1 MKQPTKIQTALL
13 LAFLVTVWGINWPLS
28 KAALAYSPPLLF
40 AGIRTL
46 IGGLLL
52 LIVALPRFSKLRFK
66 ETWPIY
72 LVSAILNIT
81 LFYGLQTIGLN
92 YLPAGLFSAIVFF
105 QPVLMGIFSWLW
117 LGESMFALKI
127 AGLVLGFAGV
137 AVISAAGF
145 GGHISFTGI
154 LLALGSAVSWA
165 LGTVF
170 MKKTGSRVDSI
181 WMVTLQLL
189 IGGVLLVSS
198 GEFTESWSAIQW
210 TAPFILSLLFISV
223 FVIALGWLVFFTLVG
238 SGEASK
244 VASYTF
250 LIPLI
255 SIVVSSIFLHEPLT
269 FSLLAG
275 LLLIV
280 TSICLVNMTPKKLKT
295 PALTAEEKAVQ

>member
-1 MKQPTKIQTALL
+1 MKQLSKTRTALL
-13 LAFLVTVWGINWPLS
+13 LAFLVIMWGVNWPLS

-52 LIVALPRFSKLRFK
+52 VIVALPRIHKLRFK

-72 LVSAILNIT
+72 LVSALLNIT

-105 QPVLMGIFSWLW
+105 QPVLMGVFSWMW
-117 LGESMFALKI
+117 LGESMFTLKVI
-127 AGLVLGFAGV
+127 GLVLGFAGV

-145 GGHISFTGI
+145 GGHISVIGV
-154 LLALGSAVSWA
+154 LLALVSALSWA

-170 MKKTGSRVDSI
+170 MKRTGSRVDSI
-181 WMVTLQLL
+181 WMVALQLT
-189 IGGVLLVSS
+189 IGSVFLLVS
-198 GEFTESWSAIQW
+198 GFWTESFSAIQW
-210 TAPFILSLLFISV
+210 TVSFVVSLLFISV

-255 SIVVSSIFLHEPLT
+255 SIVASSIFLHEPLT
-269 FSLLAG
+269 VSLLAG
-275 LLLIV
+275 LVLIV
-280 TSICLVNMTPKKLKT
+280 TSICLVNTKSKAQKAA
-295 PALTAEEKAVQ
+295 ALGVNEKAAH

>member
-1 MKQPTKIQTALL
+1 MKKPTKIQTALL

-127 AGLVLGFAGV
+127 VGLVLGFAGV
-137 AVISAAGF
+137 GVISAAGF

-170 MKKTGSRVDSI
+170 MKRTGSRVDSI
-181 WMVTLQLL
+181 WMVALQLL

-198 GEFTESWSAIQW
+198 GEFTENWSAIQW

-255 SIVVSSIFLHEPLT
+255 SIVASSIFLHEPLT

-280 TSICLVNMTPKKLKT
+280 TSICFVNMTPKKLKA
-295 PALTAEEKAVQ
+295 PALAAEEKAVQ

>member
-1 MKQPTKIQTALL
+1 MKQLSRIQTALM
-13 LAFLVTVWGINWPLS
+13 LAFLVTVWGINWPLT

-52 LIVALPRFSKLRFK
+52 LMVALPRFKKLRFK

-72 LVSAILNIT
+72 LISAILNIT
-81 LFYGLQTIGLN
+81 LFYGLQTVGLN

-105 QPVLMGIFSWLW
+105 QPVLMGVFSWLW
-117 LGESMFALKI
+117 LGESMYPLKI
-127 AGLVLGFAGV
+127 AGLILGFSGV
-137 AVISAAGF
+137 AVISSAGF
-145 GGHISFTGI
+145 GGHISIAGI

-165 LGTVF
+165 LGTVYV
-170 MKKTGSRVDSI
+170 KRTGGRADSI
-181 WMVTLQLL
+181 WMVALQLL

-198 GEFTESWSAIQW
+198 GSFSESFSAIQW
-210 TAPFILSLLFISV
+210 KAPFILSLLFISV
-223 FVIALGWLVFFTLVG
+223 FVIALGWLAFFTLVG

-255 SIVVSSIFLHEPLT
+255 SIVVSSIFLHEALT
-269 FSLLAG
+269 VSLLAG

-280 TSICLVNMTPKKLKT
+280 TSICFVNITPKRLKT
-295 PALTAEEKAVQ
+295 PALAAEKKAAH